1 VTAPL
6 TVSVVQYAALAG
18 GIEANVPEHVRL
30 IEDADS
36 HGARL
41 VVFPELSLTGYGLP
55 LLRGDRGP
63 GEDQG
68 SGDQGGAEQ
77 ESAGQESAVQGSAG
91 QESAGQESAV
101 QGSGGQWVV
110 PADRRLAPIREICRR
125 TGITAV
131 VGAPVREA
139 DGTPRLASLA
149 IHPNGVEE
157 AAFKAHLHGDE
168 ESIFEAGPGYDAAP
182 EKPAMPDRE
191 ARPGHEAM
199 AEHEP
204 VPEHEPMPE
213 HAAGPEPLLLDVD
226 GWKIALAIC
235 FDAAHPA
242 HSGAAA
248 AAGADVYAVSALYTQ
263 EEGHRLGLHLGARA
277 MDNRMYSVL
286 ANLGGR
292 TPLGQSCGLSG
303 FWGPDGLSMQ
313 QAGGTGTEVVTAV
326 LRRGSLNRYR

>member
-6 TVSVVQYAALAG
+6 TVSVIQYAALAG
-18 GIEANVPEHVRL
+18 GIDTNAPEHVRL

-41 VVFPELSLTGYGLP
+41 VVFPELSLTGYDLP
-55 LLRGDRGP
+55 LLRSGHRFDV
-63 GEDQG
+63 
-68 SGDQGGAEQ
+68 GDQ
-77 ESAGQESAVQGSAG
+77 
-91 QESAGQESAV
+91 
-101 QGSGGQWVV
+101 WVA
-110 PADRRLAPIREICRR
+110 PGDRRLDPIREICRR

-131 VGAPVREA
+131 IGAPFREP

-149 IHPNGVEE
+149 LHPDGAEE
-157 AAFKAHLHGDE
+157 AGFKTHLHGDE
-168 ESIFEAGPGYDAAP
+168 QSLFEAGQ
-182 EKPAMPDRE
+182 
-191 ARPGHEAM
+191 
-199 AEHEP
+199 EP
-204 VPEHEPMPE
+204 F
-213 HAAGPEPLLLDVD
+213 LLDVD

-242 HSGAAA
+242 HSGDAA

-277 MDNRMYSVL
+277 MDNRMYGIL

-292 TPLGQSCGLSG
+292 TPLGPSCGLSG

-326 LRRGSLNRYR
+326 LRRGSLERYR

>member
-6 TVSVVQYAALAG
+6 TVSAIQYAALGG

-41 VVFPELSLTGYGLP
+41 VVFPELSLTGYDLP
-55 LLRGDRGP
+55 LLRG
-63 GEDQG
+63 
-68 SGDQGGAEQ
+68 GDQ
-77 ESAGQESAVQGSAG
+77 
-91 QESAGQESAV
+91 
-101 QGSGGQWVV
+101 WVAA
-110 PADRRLAPIREICRR
+110 ADHRLDPIREICRR

-131 VGAPVREA
+131 VGAPFREP

-149 IHPNGVEE
+149 VHPNGTQE
-157 AAFKAHLHGDE
+157 AGFKTHLHGGE
-168 ESIFEAGPGYDAAP
+168 HSLFEAGPGY
-182 EKPAMPDRE
+182 E
-191 ARPGHEAM
+191 
-199 AEHEP
+199 
-204 VPEHEPMPE
+204 
-213 HAAGPEPLLLDVD
+213 AGPGLEAGPGFGAGQEPLLLDVD
-226 GWKIALAIC
+226 GWKVALAIC

-242 HSGAAA
+242 HSWAAA

-277 MDNRMYSVL
+277 MDNRMYGVL
-286 ANLGGR
+286 ANLGGL
-292 TPLGQSCGLSG
+292 TPLGPSCGLSG